1 MRSVVTIRGKR
12 RYRWL
17 SLLRRGECGGALVE
31 VALTA
36 PMLCVLLVGASE
48 FATLEYDKIEVTNAA
63 RAGVAYGSQS
73 SATAADTNGMKS
85 AATNDGSNV
94 AGLHATGT
102 EFWSCSSAPST
113 QYSSAAAAAN
123 ACSSSGGA
131 HVLNYVQV
139 NTTATVTPSI
149 AVPGLQTSYTL
160 TGVAVMRVQ

>member
-63 RAGVAYGSQS
+63 RAGVAYG
-73 SATAADTNGMKS
+73 
-85 AATNDGSNV
+85 
-94 AGLHATGT
+94 
-102 EFWSCSSAPST
+102 
-113 QYSSAAAAAN
+113 
-123 ACSSSGGA
+123 
-131 HVLNYVQV
+131 
-139 NTTATVTPSI
+139 
-149 AVPGLQTSYTL
+149 
-160 TGVAVMRVQ
+160 

>member
-1 MRSVVTIRGKR
+1 MRNVATIRGKR

-63 RAGVAYGSQS
+63 RAGIAYGSQS
-73 SATAADTNGMKS
+73 SATAADIAGMKS

-94 AGLHATGT
+94 AGLHATAT

-113 QYSSAAAAAN
+113 QYSSAAAAAT
-123 ACSSSGGA
+123 ACSSED

-139 NTTATVTPSI
+139 NTTATMTPSV
-149 AVPGLQTSYTL
+149 AVPGLPTSYTL
-160 TGVAVMRVQ
+160 NGVAVMRVQ

>member
-1 MRSVVTIRGKR
+1 MRSVATIRGKR

-48 FATLEYDKIEVTNAA
+48 FATLEYDSIEVTNAA

-73 SATAADTNGMKS
+73 SATAADTAGMKS
-85 AATNDGSNV
+85 AATNDGSNI
-94 AGLHATGT
+94 AGLHATAT

-113 QYSSAAAAAN
+113 QYSSAAAAAA
-123 ACSSSGGA
+123 ACSISGGA

-139 NTTATVTPSI
+139 NTTATMTPSV
-149 AVPGLQTSYTL
+149 AVPGLPTSYTL
-160 TGVAVMRVQ
+160 NGVAVRRVQ

>member
-1 MRSVVTIRGKR
+1 M
-12 RYRWL
+12 
-17 SLLRRGECGGALVE
+17 SLFGRGERGSALVE

-73 SATAADTNGMKS
+73 SATAADTSGTKS
-85 AATNDGSNV
+85 AAINDGSNV
-94 AGLHATGT
+94 AGIHATAI

-123 ACSSSGGA
+123 VCSSSNGY

-149 AVPGLQTSYTL
+149 AVPGLPTSYTL

>member
-1 MRSVVTIRGKR
+1 MRNVATIRGKR
-12 RYRWL
+12 RYRWM
-17 SLLRRGECGGALVE
+17 SLFGRGERGSALVE

-73 SATAADTNGMKS
+73 SATAADTSGTKS
-85 AATNDGSNV
+85 AAINDGSNV
-94 AGLHATGT
+94 AGIHATAI

-149 AVPGLQTSYTL
+149 AVPGLPASYTMN
-160 TGVAVMRVQ
+160 GVAVMRVQ